1 MVYVLSVTGKT
12 LMPTNRHGK
21 VRHLLNAGKAK
32 VVKKTPF
39 TIQLLFETTTYTQ
52 PITLGVDAG
61 SKTVGLSAS
70 TETQELY
77 AAEVSLRTDMVD
89 LISTRRQY
97 RRTRRNRLR
106 YRKPRFLNRVS
117 TKKKGWLAPSVNHK
131 IESHVKLVEKIHVYL
146 PVQRVVIEVASFDIQ
161 KIKNPAI
168 FGKEYQE
175 GEQLYFW
182 NVREYIF
189 FRDGHTCQHCKGKSK
204 DKILNVHHKE
214 SRKTG
219 GDRPDNLV
227 TLCETCHNAYHRGEI
242 ELKIT
247 RSPGFRDSAFMGIM
261 LWEVYNH
268 LKEKYPQV
276 SLTYG
281 YLTKNTRI
289 AAGMEKS
296 HSNDAYCVVGNIN
309 AKRIAEQYL
318 CTFKRKNN
326 RQIHK
331 ANFLKGGRKKNN
343 QAPYNVKGFRLFDK
357 VDYLGE
363 TGFVFGRRVSGY
375 FDLRKLDGTK
385 IHASASYKKLKLLEP
400 ANTLL
405 IERRLAG

>member
-1 MVYVLSVTGKT
+1 MVYVLSQEGKP

-21 VRHLLNAGKAK
+21 VRHLLNSGRAK

-61 SKTVGLSAS
+61 SKTVGLSAY
-70 TETQELY
+70 TDNQELY
-77 AAEVSLRTDMVD
+77 AAEVALRTDMVD
-89 LISTRRQY
+89 LLSTKRQY

-131 IESHVKLVEKIHVYL
+131 VDSHVKLVEKIHAFL
-146 PVQRVVIEVASFDIQ
+146 PVQKVVIEVASFDIQ
-161 KIKNPAI
+161 KIKNPSI

-182 NVREYIF
+182 NVREYVF

-227 TLCETCHNAYHRGEI
+227 TLCETCHKAFHRGEI
-242 ELKIT
+242 ELKIN
-247 RSPGFRDSAFMGIM
+247 RSPGFRDAAFMGIM
-261 LWEVYNH
+261 RWAVYNR
-268 LKEKYPQV
+268 LKGKYPQV

-289 AAGMEKS
+289 TAGIEKS
-296 HSNDAYCVVGNIN
+296 HINDAYCIAGNIN
-309 AKRIAEQYL
+309 AKRISEQYL

-343 QAPYNVKGFRLFDK
+343 QAPYRVKGFRLFDK

-363 TGFVFGRRVSGY
+363 IGFIFGRRTSGY

-385 IHASASYKKLKLLEP
+385 IHASASYKTLKLLEP

-405 IERRLAG
+405 VERRMAG